1 MGQNDQWIKSLFNP
15 FLNQVSYQDWEL
27 SIDRARTSDSGPYE
41 CQVYNLYTGFT
52 TKDDDL

>member
-1 MGQNDQWIKSLFNP
+1 M
-15 FLNQVSYQDWEL
+15 NQVSYQDWEL